1 MNRRPLESSLGRVV
15 LLVGGLLLLFLPL
28 AGCGGEPDDA
38 LARWHCPM
46 HPTYTSDRPGDCPI
60 CTMRLVPLEP
70 GERSAGSPVDAEPLF
85 YRHPMN
91 PTVTSP
97 VPAKDEM
104 GMDYVPVF
112 PNEAAA
118 APSPVPGLAR
128 VAASEAG
135 VHLAGVRTEPARR
148 ERLARTTRTV
158 GRVTADERRVRHV
171 HTKIAGWVEK
181 LHVNFTGQEVRIG
194 QPILALYSPE
204 LLASQEE
211 YLRARQAAARFAA
224 STLPEVQ
231 RGAADLV
238 AAARRRLEL
247 YDVPASFLATLE
259 QTGQAQRAVT
269 LRAPASGFV
278 SAKQVL
284 EGMAV
289 EPGMELFTLTDLSHV
304 WVEADFYESEAP
316 FLRVGQRGE
325 VQSPFEPGLALA
337 GPITFI
343 APTLAPETR
352 TLGVRLELANAEGR
366 LKPGM
371 FVDVTVPLASDEG
384 VTVPEDAVI
393 DSGLRQV
400 VFVEIGPGSFE
411 PREVRVTLRG
421 SGRALLA
428 SGVREGERVATRAN
442 FLLDADSK
450 LRAALTA
457 IEAAPPAAGH
467 VH

>member
-1 MNRRPLESSLGRVV
+1 MIRPQLASSLGRVV
-15 LLVGGLLLLFLPL
+15 LLLGGLLLLVLPL
-28 AGCGGEPDDA
+28 SGCSGEPDDA
-38 LARWHCPM
+38 HARWHCPM

-60 CTMRLVPLEP
+60 CGMRLVPSDP
-70 GERSAGSPVDAEPLF
+70 SDPAARAADAE
-85 YRHPMN
+85 
-91 PTVTSP
+91 T
-97 VPAKDEM
+97 
-104 GMDYVPVF
+104 
-112 PNEAAA
+112 
-118 APSPVPGLAR
+118 APSPVPGLAQ
-128 VAASEAG
+128 VVASEAG
-135 VHLAGVRTEPARR
+135 LQLAGVRTEPARR

-181 LHVNFTGQEVRIG
+181 LHVNFSGQEVRAG

-211 YLRARQAAARFAA
+211 YLRARRAADRFAT

-247 YDVPASFLATLE
+247 YDVPPGFLATLE

-316 FLRVGQRGE
+316 LLRLGQRAK
-325 VQSPFEPGLALA
+325 VQSPYDPSLTLA
-337 GPITFI
+337 GEITFI

-352 TLGVRLELANAEGR
+352 TLGVRLELANRAGQ

-371 FVDVTVPLASDEG
+371 FVDITVPLSSGEG

-400 VFVEIGPGSFE
+400 VFVEVTPGTFE

-428 SGVREGERVATRAN
+428 SGVLEGERVASRAN

-457 IEAAPPAAGH
+457 IEDIPTAAGH